1 MLQGFKKFLMRGD
14 LIVIAVGLAA
24 ALAFSTLVKAFTDSV
39 ITPLVTR
46 AQGDHPIGLGVQLGS
61 TGNQSTY
68 LNFGAV
74 ISAIIY
80 FIVFM
85 AVVYFLLVV
94 PYRSSQA
101 RRGNVVFGDPPPTK
115 VCPHCL
121 SDDLPV
127 AATKCKHCASDLKAA

>member
-1 MLQGFKKFLMRGD
+1 MFQGFRKFLMRGD
-14 LIVIAVGLAA
+14 IIVLAVGLAA

-46 AQGDHPIGLGVQLGS
+46 AQGNQPIGLGVQLGS
-61 TGNQSTY
+61 AGNQSTY

-74 ISAIIY
+74 VSAVIY
-80 FIVFM
+80 FVVFM

-101 RRGNVVFGDPPPTK
+101 RRGNIVFGDPPPTK
-115 VCPHCL
+115 ACPYCL
-121 SDDLPV
+121 SDDLPL
-127 AATKCKHCASDLKAA
+127 AASKCKHCASELKAA